1 MNIYFYPND
10 ALTSADKPINAEQ
23 VFQTSKGKV
32 YTAINLLNGS
42 VIINSLWLG
51 DERKQRTYIS
61 LPTHLVLKHGLINS
75 LQQYVKVNS
84 ELLSKQDRSLIDCL
98 VNPQEWG

>member
-32 YTAINLLNGS
+32 YTAINLLNS
-42 VIINSLWLG
+42 WKTALKKRKKEKKHFVIVDQFSGGEI
-51 DERKQRTYIS
+51 
-61 LPTHLVLKHGLINS
+61 H
-75 LQQYVKVNS
+75 
-84 ELLSKQDRSLIDCL
+84 
-98 VNPQEWG
+98 